1 MRILALC
8 AAAALAV
15 PAAAGA
21 SEPASLPEF
30 EPDLA
35 YQEPLPE
42 LEPRFEPRYEE
53 PLSQRLGD
61 PAVQDQL
68 ATTVAVLGEI
78 LLDMPLAPIV
88 EPMAEMTGR
97 DADSVDPDLT
107 LRKMRPEASEVPS
120 RIARDLPRM
129 MEAVASMA
137 GSFEAMRP
145 ALREMAERLE
155 FSLDQAR

>member
-15 PAAAGA
+15 PASAGA
-21 SEPASLPEF
+21 SEPAPLPEF
-30 EPDLA
+30 EPDLV
-35 YQEPLPE
+35 YQEPLAE
-42 LEPRFEPRYEE
+42 FEPQYEE
-53 PLSQRLGD
+53 PLSQRLSD
-61 PAVQDQL
+61 PVVQEEL

-88 EPMAEMTGR
+88 EPMAEMAGR

-107 LRKMRPEASEVPS
+107 LRKMNPEASDVPA
-120 RIARDLPRM
+120 RIARDLPQM
-129 MEAVASMA
+129 MEAMASMA

-155 FSLDQAR
+155 DGLDQAR

>member
-1 MRILALC
+1 MRILALY

-15 PAAAGA
+15 PASAGA
-21 SEPASLPEF
+21 AEPAPLPEF
-30 EPDLA
+30 EPDLV
-35 YQEPLPE
+35 YQEPLAE
-42 LEPRFEPRYEE
+42 FEPQYEE
-53 PLSQRLGD
+53 PLSQRLSD
-61 PAVQDQL
+61 PIVQEEL

-88 EPMAEMTGR
+88 EPMAEMAGR

-107 LRKMRPEASEVPS
+107 LRKMNPEASDVPA
-120 RIARDLPRM
+120 RIARDLPQVM
-129 MEAVASMA
+129 DAMASMA
-137 GSFEAMRP
+137 GSLEAMRP